1 MSMSRWTGDRPSIII
16 KCWEFSS
23 GKGKPQPLNCPSALF
38 TPCPLSFSP
47 LPFSSFLFSQPLDPH
62 QHKPHMLNLRNTFS
76 LIADN
81 QSQRFPPP
89 PPPPLSLSL
98 IPPIPTKPIAFI
110 VIDLKLSRW
119 SKYVKEK
126 VIICW
131 NFSRDYCHPK
141 TMTHTHTQA
150 KQGEGCCFLLAVY
163 EASAPTDR
171 P

>member
-1 MSMSRWTGDRPSIII
+1 
-16 KCWEFSS
+16 
-23 GKGKPQPLNCPSALF
+23 
-38 TPCPLSFSP
+38 
-47 LPFSSFLFSQPLDPH
+47 
-62 QHKPHMLNLRNTFS
+62 MLNLRNTFS

-141 TMTHTHTQA
+141 TMTHTH
-150 KQGEGCCFLLAVY
+150 KQSKVRAAASSLLCMRPLLPQIGLKTEMQLMPLKKIYTLVATCFVINLSIFSLTEFLLGF
-163 EASAPTDR
+163 SFCLIITLFI
-171 P
+171 